1 MAIASLS
8 VVGALAVTS
17 GRAVRGREDALTA
30 TNGLSSASGAESIA
44 GEATRANA
52 VRMRRRRRTPGT
64 PAREENRGARGG
76 GRRRGPV
83 SEGRVGRRG
92 RVETSV
98 ETEASKTTASSI
110 GKGAWVSAVERATA
124 AGVTPSSAGGES
136 ATIGRVDGRWIPSK
150 VRAEDAESDV
160 REAEEEA
167 DASRNM
173 AAAAEDDAE
182 VWSENYADAV

>member
-1 MAIASLS
+1 METSRAERAGLLASSSSREEAREDAPTTTTRGRGRGRWMAIASLS

-52 VRMRRRRRTPGT
+52 VRLRRRRRTPGT

-124 AGVTPSSAGGES
+124 GCYAFF
-136 ATIGRVDGRWIPSK
+136 GRRRVGDDRTSRW
-150 VRAEDAESDV
+150 ALD
-160 REAEEEA
+160 
-167 DASRNM
+167 
-173 AAAAEDDAE
+173 
-182 VWSENYADAV
+182 SE